1 MGKVTQGSAF
11 KGSQCHEGRS
21 QSNLRNRFL
30 SLQRSMPA
38 SHVNV
43 KERVKIFPNGEPL
56 KILGCQ
62 GNMSNV
68 KLQEGWSSSLK

>member
-1 MGKVTQGSAF
+1 MGKVTHGSAF
-11 KGSQCHEGRS
+11 KGSQCHEDRS

-38 SHVNV
+38 TPVNV
-43 KERVKIFPNGEPL
+43 KEGVRIFPNGESL

-62 GNMSNV
+62 GNMGNV
-68 KLQEGWSSSLK
+68 KLQEGWSSSLT